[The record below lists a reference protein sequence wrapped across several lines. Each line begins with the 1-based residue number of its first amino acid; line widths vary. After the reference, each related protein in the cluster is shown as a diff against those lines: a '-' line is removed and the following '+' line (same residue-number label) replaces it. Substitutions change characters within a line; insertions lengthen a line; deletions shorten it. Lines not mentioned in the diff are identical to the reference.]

1 MRPLD
6 AEFIRTASRQAARG
20 GAREVRARQGEARGG
35 ICGQP
40 RGVEALPQNVGSAC
54 LRSSY
59 KVLRHVGR
67 LQKHE
72 SSPPAVQ
79 VVKHES
85 SPPAVQV
92 VLSGRTWANFEEFD

>member
-6 AEFIRTASRQAARG
+6 AENFIRTASRQAARG

-79 VVKHES
+79 VV
-85 SPPAVQV
+85 
-92 VLSGRTWANFEEFD
+92 LSGDRTWANFEEFD

>member
-1 MRPLD
+1 
-6 AEFIRTASRQAARG
+6 
-20 GAREVRARQGEARGG
+20 
-35 ICGQP
+35 
-40 RGVEALPQNVGSAC
+40 
-54 LRSSY
+54 
-59 KVLRHVGR
+59 VGR